1 MASFNLIETAWLPVR
16 RRSGGVERI
25 APWRV
30 NERIHEDPFVAF
42 AWPRPDFDGAA
53 HEFLIGLLSAAAAP
67 DDEDRWRDWWSRP
80 PAPPELRER
89 FARVAPAFDLDGPGP
104 RFMQDADPL
113 EDVGVKNVE
122 ALLIDAPGAQ
132 TLRNNADLFVK
143 RDGAAVLC
151 RAAAAMALYTLNAYA
166 PSGGKGY
173 RTSLRGGGPM
183 TTLIVAR
190 HEDRGDTL
198 WDRLWPNVE
207 TAEQIERRAGAAAPR
222 DDPEGIF
229 PWLTPTRTSN
239 PKAGGR
245 RTAPGDVHP
254 LHVYW
259 GMPQRI
265 RLSFEDANGRSCGL
279 TGIGDSVVVADYRTK
294 NYGIDYTEGFEH
306 PLTPYYRTKGNAV
319 KLPVHPR
326 PGGVTYRLWPGLV
339 VPSRDGLREPA
350 RAVRHRRERW
360 DGLSETETRLAA
372 FGYDMKQAKARA
384 WVQSETPLW
393 LPENDERKLIES
405 FVDQVAT
412 GAAAIAA
419 LLTRAIKSALYERP
433 SDAGGDYG
441 FVAERFYRETEA
453 AFFSALGE
461 ALESIRRDA
470 DADDP
475 TLRARENWV
484 PAAAEA
490 ARRLFDD
497 HAPADGLE
505 HRGMLRHVEARF
517 FLDLALSGRG
527 KAGRSLFERDLGIAA
542 PEAARRRKEAA

>member
-1 MASFNLIETAWLPVR
+1 
-16 RRSGGVERI
+16 
-25 APWRV
+25 
-30 NERIHEDPFVAF
+30 
-42 AWPRPDFDGAA
+42 
-53 HEFLIGLLSAAAAP
+53 
-67 DDEDRWRDWWSRP
+67 
-80 PAPPELRER
+80 
-89 FARVAPAFDLDGPGP
+89 
-104 RFMQDADPL
+104 
-113 EDVGVKNVE
+113 
-122 ALLIDAPGAQ
+122 
-132 TLRNNADLFVK
+132 
-143 RDGAAVLC
+143 
-151 RAAAAMALYTLNAYA
+151 
-166 PSGGKGY
+166 
-173 RTSLRGGGPM
+173 M
-183 TTLIVAR
+183 TTLVVAR
-190 HEDRGDTL
+190 REDLGDTL
-198 WDRLWPNVE
+198 WGRLWPNVE
-207 TAEQIERRAGAAAPR
+207 TAEQVERRAGAAVPR
-222 DDPEGIF
+222 DDLEGIF

-259 GMPQRI
+259 GMPRRI

-279 TGIGDSVVVADYRTK
+279 TGIRDSVVVADYRTK

-306 PLTPYYRTKGNAV
+306 PLTPYYRAKGNAV

-350 RAVRHRRERW
+350 RAVRHCRERW
-360 DGLSETETRLAA
+360 RSWPETRFAA
-372 FGYDMKQAKARA
+372 FGYDMDNMKARA
-384 WVQSETPLW
+384 WVQGEMPLW
-393 LPENDERKLIES
+393 PLEDDDREPIEK
-405 FVDQVAT
+405 FVEQVAT
-412 GAAAIAA
+412 GASAIAS
-419 LLTRAIKSALYERP
+419 LLTRAIKAALYERP

-461 ALESIRRDA
+461 AVESIRQEPEA
-470 DADDP
+470 EDP
-475 TLRARENWV
+475 ALRARENWV

-490 ARRLFDD
+490 AQRLFDD

-505 HRGMLRHVEARF
+505 HRDMLRHVKARF